1 MRTGERSVAQAPRR
15 RNLDLNIPP
24 QVLHQEGR
32 CQRKRCPGRRL
43 RIESNSR
50 TLTLAATH
58 PSRALQFTVVSR
70 RLVGLDPIVKCR
82 LPVVVLDWEIS
93 RGSAVVSRDS
103 YGLAGKPKASRGSK
117 KHRRQ
122 NASSDS
128 VPAFHWRRAGTVAAI
143 MPPSS
148 ESKITT
154 TPTTPT

>member
-1 MRTGERSVAQAPRR
+1 MAQAPRR

-70 RLVGLDPIVKCR
+70 RLVGLNTIVKCR

-93 RGSAVVSRDS
+93 RGSAVVGPGQLRVGGQAKGLSRIEET
-103 YGLAGKPKASRGSK
+103 
-117 KHRRQ
+117 
-122 NASSDS
+122 
-128 VPAFHWRRAGTVAAI
+128 PAPERFVG
-143 MPPSS
+143 
-148 ESKITT
+148 
-154 TPTTPT
+154 